1 MPEWIIPVAALL
13 LRSSRPPLRLH
24 AIREKRVIQ
33 RSPAVDHLARRLLE
47 HEAGGARDAESLAA
61 AVEGACR
68 KLADELETL
77 VGRGGVAALLGR
89 AVSLAKREF
98 PYLAAVRLQAD
109 APLSFDAL
117 RESLQGRTPEEA
129 EAASTSLLAN
139 LLGLLANLLGEDLGL
154 RPVTSVW
161 PNLLPEPGSPAA
173 RETEE

>member
-1 MPEWIIPVAALL
+1 MAALL
-13 LRSSRPPLRLH
+13 PRSWRPPLRLH
-24 AIREKRVIQ
+24 AIRKKRVTQ

-47 HEAGGARDAESLAA
+47 HEAGGARDADSLAA

-68 KLADELETL
+68 KLSDELETL

-117 RESLQGRTPEEA
+117 RESLQGRTPGEA
-129 EAASTSLLAN
+129 QAASTSLLAN

-154 RPVTSVW
+154 RPVMSVW
-161 PNLLPEPGSPAA
+161 PNLLPEPGSPDA
-173 RETEE
+173 RETED

>member
-1 MPEWIIPVAALL
+1 M
-13 LRSSRPPLRLH
+13 
-24 AIREKRVIQ
+24 IQ
-33 RSPAVDHLARRLLE
+33 RSPAVDDLARRLLE
-47 HEAGGARDAESLAA
+47 HEAGGAGDADSLAA

-68 KLADELETL
+68 KLSDTLETL

-98 PYLAAVRLQAD
+98 PYLAAVRLRAD

-117 RESLQGRTPEEA
+117 RESLQGRTPAEA
-129 EAASTSLLAN
+129 EAASICLLAN

-154 RPVTSVW
+154 RPVRSVW
-161 PNLLPEPGSPAA
+161 PNLLPEPGSPAP

>member
-1 MPEWIIPVAALL
+1 M
-13 LRSSRPPLRLH
+13 
-24 AIREKRVIQ
+24 
-33 RSPAVDHLARRLLE
+33 DHLARRLLE
-47 HEAGGARDAESLAA
+47 HEAGGARDADSLAA

-68 KLADELETL
+68 KLSDELEAL

-89 AVSLAKREF
+89 AVSLAKRES

-109 APLSFDAL
+109 GPPSFDAL
-117 RESLQGRTPEEA
+117 RESLQGRTPDEA

-139 LLGLLANLLGEDLGL
+139 LLGLLTNLLGEDLGL
-154 RPVTSVW
+154 RPVMSVW

>member
-1 MPEWIIPVAALL
+1 M
-13 LRSSRPPLRLH
+13 
-24 AIREKRVIQ
+24 IQ
-33 RSPAVDHLARRLLE
+33 RSPAVDHLARRLLQ
-47 HEAGGARDAESLAA
+47 HEAGGAGDADALAA

-68 KLADELETL
+68 KLSDELETL
-77 VGRGGVAALLGR
+77 VGRGGTAALLGR

-98 PYLAAVRLQAD
+98 PFLAAVRLQAD

-117 RESLQGRTPEEA
+117 RESLQGRTPGEA
-129 EAASTSLLAN
+129 EAASTSVLAN

-161 PNLLPEPGSPAA
+161 PNLLPEPGPPDA